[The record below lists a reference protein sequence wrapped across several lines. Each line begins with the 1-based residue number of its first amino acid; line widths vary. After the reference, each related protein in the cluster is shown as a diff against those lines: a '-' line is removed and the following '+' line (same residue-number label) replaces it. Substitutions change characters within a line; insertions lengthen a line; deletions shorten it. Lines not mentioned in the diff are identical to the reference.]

1 MSWKRLDEKRSIDPD
16 FYVEE
21 GADAIYKETGLSRR
35 VYGWK
40 GRMWPRLSICIH
52 EGWDMGGAVAL
63 REKSLHLSC
72 SYKSQQGQWWKTLDG
87 VPVSLV
93 DEALEMMREAKSK
106 VADPQG

>member
-1 MSWKRLDEKRSIDPD
+1 MSWKRLGGERAIDPD

-21 GADAIYKETGLSRR
+21 GEDAVYKEIGLSRR

-40 GRMWPRLSICIH
+40 GRMWPRLSVCIH
-52 EGWDMGGAVAL
+52 KGWDMGDVVAL
-63 REKSLHLSC
+63 KEESLNLSC
-72 SYKSQQGQWWKTLDG
+72 SYKSQQGQWWKELDG

-106 VADPQG
+106 VADLQG